1 MKRLAIVLSLCTIFV
16 LSVRAQQQP
25 KPYVNKQAPME
36 HWSGLFRLVETIP
49 IPTEGYIDHL
59 TYDLKNQHLFISGE
73 NNKKLVVVDMKAGKV
88 IHETSLG
95 GNPRKPFFDPATNE
109 LWLDLGDNTA
119 VAISW
124 TTFEVTKTVELTGG
138 KGAAHRDPDNAAY
151 DPVKGLYYVGIVTG
165 AQGNRAGTIEIVDT
179 KAAKLVGS
187 IKMDSNDPAGIILD
201 RAANRLYVGSGDVVN
216 GESVVK
222 VVDTNKRAVI
232 AEWPITGGP
241 QPHTAGLDAAH
252 HRLFMGSRLGG
263 GHVVDPGKFVVI
275 NTDTGKV
282 VQALDAAGGADE
294 IFYDAP
300 TSRVYFSGSSGA
312 LVVFHEDDPDHF
324 RLLGKVP
331 TGAIA
336 KSGIW
341 IPEMKRYYSAVPK
354 HLVQLMPTTQYGVG
368 DWVTEESHLM
378 VFEEVPATSRAETRE
393 TQLR

>member
-1 MKRLAIVLSLCTIFV
+1 MKKVAIALSMCAIFA
-16 LSVRAQQQP
+16 LGASAQQQP

-36 HWSGLFRLVETIP
+36 HWSGLLRLVETIP

-59 TYDLKNQHLFISGE
+59 SYDLKNQHLFISGE

-88 IHETSLG
+88 IHETPLG
-95 GNPRKPFFDPATNE
+95 GNPRKPFFDAATNE

-119 VAISW
+119 VAING
-124 TTFEVTKTVELTGG
+124 TTFEVEKTVELTGG

-165 AQGNRAGTIEIVDT
+165 QGNKDGSIEIVDT

-187 IKMDSNDPAGIILD
+187 IKLDTSDPAGIILD
-201 RAANRLYVGSGDVVN
+201 RAANRLYVGLGDIVN

-222 VVDTNKRAVI
+222 VIDTNKRAVI

-282 VQALDAAGGADE
+282 VQALDAVAGADE
-294 IFYDAP
+294 IF
-300 TSRVYFSGSSGA
+300 

-336 KSGIW
+336 KSGMW

-368 DWVTEESHLM
+368 DWVTEESHLL
-378 VFEEVPATSRAETRE
+378 VFEEVPATPRSETRE

>member
-1 MKRLAIVLSLCTIFV
+1 MKKVAIALSLCTLFV
-16 LSVRAQQQP
+16 LSGRAQQQP

-36 HWSGLFRLVETIP
+36 HWSGLLRLVETIP

-59 TYDLKNQHLFISGE
+59 SYDLKNQHLFISGE

-95 GNPRKPFFDPATNE
+95 GNPRKPFFDAATNE

-119 VAISW
+119 VAISG

-165 AQGNRAGTIEIVDT
+165 QGNKDGTIEVVDT
-179 KAAKLVGS
+179 KATKLVGS
-187 IKMDSNDPAGIILD
+187 IKMDCNDPAGIILD
-201 RAANRLYVGSGDVVN
+201 RAANRLYVGVGDVVN

-222 VVDTNKRAVI
+222 VIDTNKRAVI

-300 TSRVYFSGSSGA
+300 NSRVYFSGSSGV

-324 RLLGKVP
+324 RQLGKVP
-331 TGAIA
+331 TGGIA
-336 KSGIW
+336 KSGMW
-341 IPEMKRYYSAVPK
+341 IPELKRYYSAVPE
-354 HLVQLMPTTQYGVG
+354 HLVQLMPTTRYGVG
-368 DWVTEESHLM
+368 DWITEESHLM
-378 VFEEVPATSRAETRE
+378 VFEEAP
-393 TQLR
+393 

>member
-1 MKRLAIVLSLCTIFV
+1 MRRYAALAILLPLCSIFAFNAG
-16 LSVRAQQQP
+16 AQQKP
-25 KPYVNKQAPME
+25 KEYVNRQAPME
-36 HWSGLFRLVETIP
+36 HWSGLLRLVETIP
-49 IPTEGYIDHL
+49 FNHEGYIDHL

-88 IHETSLG
+88 IHETPLG
-95 GNPRKPFFDPATNE
+95 GNPRRPFFDPTTNE

-119 VAISW
+119 VGISG
-124 TTFEVTKTVELTGG
+124 TTFAVTKTVELTGG

-165 AQGNRAGTIEIVDT
+165 QGNKDGTIEIVDT

-187 IKMDSNDPAGIILD
+187 IKMDGNDPAGIILD
-201 RAANRLYVGSGDVVN
+201 RAANRLYVGMGDVVN

-222 VVDTNKRAVI
+222 VIDTNKRAVI

-241 QPHTAGLDAAH
+241 QPHTAGLDAMH

-282 VQALDAAGGADE
+282 VQALDAVGGADE

-300 TSRVYFSGSSGA
+300 TSRVYFSGSSGFLA
-312 LVVFHEDDPDHF
+312 IFHEDDADHF
-324 RLLGKVP
+324 RMLGKVP

-336 KSGIW
+336 KSGVW
-341 IPEMKRYYSAVPK
+341 IPELKRYYSAVPK
-354 HLVQLMPTTQYGVG
+354 HLVQLLPTTQYGMG

-378 VFEEVPATSRAETRE
+378 VFEEVP
-393 TQLR
+393 